1 LCFRKPYAERQLQPA
16 VPARFLRGFV
26 PPRRQVSRPW
36 SMVGFL
42 NTTNSSN
49 LNAGG
54 RPSNDIS
61 AILVYSGIAL
71 EVVAGA
77 LLSLSMVI
85 QRHALTYKND
95 VAVTKVPLLCCRMG
109 RWKAWFVGL
118 VVYGAASCIKVVGFN
133 LGPLTILGSV
143 FVGALLVVNLFLGH
157 WLLKEELTHSKVVG
171 TLLVLAGACVSSAG
185 TPTGAPTSFSTTD
198 MQALFMRAP
207 PFGGFYLALV
217 ILVVLLSL
225 WFILVIEKAYPVPR
239 LQAAQQT
246 RAAAAGSLPFR
257 LYKRPSF
264 CLAVTMV
271 LVYPGSLGLNEAFA
285 DICVKAYSSM
295 LVRCITM
302 DERGL
307 QACHDWTLYVTMGVG
322 IPSAI
327 STSYWLKVVFERYQ
341 TTLALPIEYST
352 LNIFSVIGG
361 LLFFQEVDYMTD
373 QQRTLALVGCLIM
386 TIGGAVIVAG
396 EVSEELLASRRTS
409 SAGTSSADTSSG
421 EVSPSRSRPGS
432 PASQSKGVGQSYPLT
447 QSSRPGS
454 PASVRPKQPLAASWA
469 MRPARSNKLEDGL
482 RRGGKLGSSSPSKL
496 AHEDT
501 PSCRV

>member
-1 LCFRKPYAERQLQPA
+1 
-16 VPARFLRGFV
+16 
-26 PPRRQVSRPW
+26 
-36 SMVGFL
+36 MVGFL

-95 VAVTKVPLLCCRMG
+95 VAATKVPLLCCRMG

-307 QACHDWTLYVTMGVG
+307 PACHDWTLYVTMGVG

-482 RRGGKLGSSSPSKL
+482 RRGGKLGSASPSKL

>member
-1 LCFRKPYAERQLQPA
+1 
-16 VPARFLRGFV
+16 
-26 PPRRQVSRPW
+26 
-36 SMVGFL
+36 
-42 NTTNSSN
+42 
-49 LNAGG
+49 
-54 RPSNDIS
+54 
-61 AILVYSGIAL
+61 
-71 EVVAGA
+71 
-77 LLSLSMVI
+77 
-85 QRHALTYKND
+85 
-95 VAVTKVPLLCCRMG
+95 
-109 RWKAWFVGL
+109 
-118 VVYGAASCIKVVGFN
+118 
-133 LGPLTILGSV
+133 
-143 FVGALLVVNLFLGH
+143 
-157 WLLKEELTHSKVVG
+157 
-171 TLLVLAGACVSSAG
+171 
-185 TPTGAPTSFSTTD
+185 
-198 MQALFMRAP
+198 
-207 PFGGFYLALV
+207 
-217 ILVVLLSL
+217 
-225 WFILVIEKAYPVPR
+225 
-239 LQAAQQT
+239 
-246 RAAAAGSLPFR
+246 
-257 LYKRPSF
+257 
-264 CLAVTMV
+264 MV

-307 QACHDWTLYVTMGVG
+307 PACHDWTLYVTMGVG

-421 EVSPSRSRPGS
+421 EVSPSRSRPVS
-432 PASQSKGVGQSYPLT
+432 PVEWKGNHAVRAS

-482 RRGGKLGSSSPSKL
+482 RRGGKLGSASPSKL

>member
-1 LCFRKPYAERQLQPA
+1 
-16 VPARFLRGFV
+16 
-26 PPRRQVSRPW
+26 
-36 SMVGFL
+36 MVGFL

-95 VAVTKVPLLCCRMG
+95 VAATKVPLLCCRMG

-307 QACHDWTLYVTMGVG
+307 PACHDWTLYVTMGVG

-432 PASQSKGVGQSYPLT
+432 PASQSKGGDADDAHDGAEAD
-447 QSSRPGS
+447 GS
-454 PASVRPKQPLAASWA
+454 IDAFASDDASA
-469 MRPARSNKLEDGL
+469 SDDDDASAG
-482 RRGGKLGSSSPSKL
+482 RGEAST
-496 AHEDT
+496 E
-501 PSCRV
+501 